1 MKAGPRK
8 GHRRLSPLRS
18 PFSEACAALAVA
30 VSPGRTLS
38 TIALP
43 FSSVLVGS
51 LMARLS
57 SLGSLVLANVIM
69 RIP

>member
-1 MKAGPRK
+1 MNAGPRN

-18 PFSEACAALAVA
+18 PLSEACAALAVA

-43 FSSVLVGS
+43 LSSVLVVGS
-51 LMARLS
+51 LMAGLS
-57 SLGSLVLANVIM
+57 SLGSLALANDSM
-69 RIP
+69 